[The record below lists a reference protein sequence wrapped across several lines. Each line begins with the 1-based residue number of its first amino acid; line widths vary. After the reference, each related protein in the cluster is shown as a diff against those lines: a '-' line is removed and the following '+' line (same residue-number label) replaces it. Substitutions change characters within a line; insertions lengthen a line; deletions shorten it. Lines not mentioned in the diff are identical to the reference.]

1 MTGRFQLSAH
11 QNRSPHRLIPML
23 PIRFR
28 PGSENLCPLSSAVLH
43 PRASALPALPKRTPT
58 LPTSSEDQVWHRGE
72 DFDKHPGT
80 RAPGRGG
87 PSGARW
93 LVLNLAVNLLHSTRP
108 AATPIQP
115 EGWVGPPSPGGPR
128 RVPGTGGLLDWPAA
142 CWLSRACLR
151 MAWRGLLAGRRSG
164 AERSSPRLCR
174 AHAELLTRGVG
185 PRTRT
190 EHCMPAWFA
199 SGFAHSVTDANR
211 P

>member
-80 RAPGRGG
+80 RAR
-87 PSGARW
+87 R
-93 LVLNLAVNLLHSTRP
+93 AVRS
-108 AATPIQP
+108 AV
-115 EGWVGPPSPGGPR
+115 VGPEFGRQPSSFHKACCHANSAGRLGGASIPRRPPARSRDGRASFWTGLQHAGSRVPACAWPGGACW
-128 RVPGTGGLLDWPAA
+128 PGGAAGRSGLLRD
-142 CWLSRACLR
+142 CVERMLSC
-151 MAWRGLLAGRRSG
+151 
-164 AERSSPRLCR
+164 
-174 AHAELLTRGVG
+174 
-185 PRTRT
+185 
-190 EHCMPAWFA
+190 
-199 SGFAHSVTDANR
+199 
-211 P
+211 

>member
-1 MTGRFQLSAH
+1 MYDFVQDLRIFV
-11 QNRSPHRLIPML
+11 RYP
-23 PIRFR
+23 
-28 PGSENLCPLSSAVLH
+28 PLSSTPERRLSRPSRSELLH
-43 PRASALPALPKRTPT
+43 SPPLRRTKYGI
-58 LPTSSEDQVWHRGE
+58 GE
-72 DFDKHPGT
+72 RISINTPGL
-80 RAPGRGG
+80 GRGG